1 MTTIIQK
8 WIWKRSKPLTKPK
21 ENTMYDL
28 IIIGGGPAGLTAAVY
43 AIRKRLNV
51 LLLSKDLGGKTNYRL
66 ALPWVEDYQVI
77 KGLEIV
83 NKFRNELE
91 YLDFARHIEAV
102 DKVEKKS
109 DHFVVT
115 TKNGATLE
123 SKAVILATG
132 TRQVRMNVP
141 GEKEYTMKG
150 LCYSALSYAPLF
162 IDRSVIVIGEEELAL
177 RSAGELATV
186 AKEVTVVCA
195 NGEAL
200 DSPLGHKLQQAQNV
214 RIMRDYEIV
223 EVQGD
228 EYARKLVLKDKAGRL
243 DEYQADGMFVEKALT
258 PNTEMVRDLVGLDEQ
273 GRIVIDNACR
283 TSVPGL
289 FAAGDV
295 TNSYAEQVLVAV
307 GEGAKAALSAYEY
320 LLPML

>member
-1 MTTIIQK
+1 
-8 WIWKRSKPLTKPK
+8 
-21 ENTMYDL
+21 MYDL

-51 LLLSKDLGGKTNYRL
+51 LLISKDLGGKTNYRL
-66 ALPWVEDYQVI
+66 ALPWIEDYQVI
-77 KGLEIV
+77 KGLEVV

-102 DKVEKKS
+102 EKVEKKGE
-109 DHFVVT
+109 HFIVT
-115 TKNGATLE
+115 TKGGAALE
-123 SKAVILATG
+123 ARAVILATG

-162 IDRSVIVIGEEELAL
+162 IDKSVIVIGDEDLAL

-186 AKEVTVVCA
+186 AKEVTMVCA
-195 NGEAL
+195 GDQSL
-200 DSPLGHKLQQAQNV
+200 DSPLGRKLQQAPNV
-214 RIMRDYEIV
+214 KILKEHEVV
-223 EVQGD
+223 EVRGD
-228 EYARKLVLKDKAGRL
+228 EYARKLALKDKTGKVN
-243 DEYQADGMFVEKALT
+243 EYAADGMFVEKALT
-258 PNTEMVRDLVGLDEQ
+258 PNTAMVAGLVELDKQ

-283 TSVPGL
+283 ASVPGL

-295 TNSYAEQVLVAV
+295 TDSYAEQVLVAV

-320 LLPML
+320 LLPSLN

>member
-1 MTTIIQK
+1 
-8 WIWKRSKPLTKPK
+8 
-21 ENTMYDL
+21 MYDL

-66 ALPWVEDYQVI
+66 ALPWIEDYQVI

-102 DKVEKKS
+102 EKVEKHD
-109 DHFVVT
+109 DHFIVT
-115 TKNGATLE
+115 TKNGTRLE

-132 TRQVRMNVP
+132 TRQVRMDVP

-162 IDRSVIVIGEEELAL
+162 IDKSVIVIGDEELAL
-177 RSAGELATV
+177 RSAGELSTV
-186 AKEVTVVCA
+186 ASQVTMVCA
-195 NGEAL
+195 NDGMLE
-200 DSPLGHKLQQAQNV
+200 SPLGHKLRKAANV
-214 RIMRDYEIV
+214 RILKDCEIV

-228 EYARKLVLKDKAGRL
+228 EYARKLILKDKAGGL
-243 DEYQADGMFVEKALT
+243 KEYPADGMFVEKGLT
-258 PNTEMVRDLVGLDEQ
+258 PNTSMVRELVKLDEQ
-273 GRIVIDNACR
+273 ERIVIDSACR

-320 LLPML
+320 LLPRL

>member
-1 MTTIIQK
+1 
-8 WIWKRSKPLTKPK
+8 
-21 ENTMYDL
+21 MYDL
-28 IIIGGGPAGLTAAVY
+28 IIIGGGPAGLTAAIY
-43 AIRKRLNV
+43 AIRKRLNI
-51 LLLSKDLGGKTNYRL
+51 LLLSKDLGGKTNYHL
-66 ALPWVEDYQVI
+66 SLPWIEDYHVI
-77 KGLEIV
+77 RGQEIV
-83 NKFRNELE
+83 TKFRTELE

-102 DKVEKKS
+102 DKVEKK
-109 DHFVVT
+109 DEHFIVT
-115 TKNGATLE
+115 TKGGAVLE

-162 IDRSVIVIGEEELAL
+162 IDKSVMVIGDADLAL

-186 AKEVTVVCA
+186 AKEVTMVCT
-195 NGEAL
+195 GDKSL
-200 DSPLGHKLQQAQNV
+200 DTPLGHKLQEAQNV
-214 RIMRDYEIV
+214 KIITGSEIV
-223 EVQGD
+223 AVQGD
-228 EYARKLVLKDKAGRL
+228 EYARKLILKNKSGEIN
-243 DEYQADGMFVEKALT
+243 EYSADGMFVEKALT
-258 PNTEMVRDLVGLDEQ
+258 PNTGMVTGLVALDEQ
-273 GRIVIDNACR
+273 GRIIIDSACR
-283 TSVPGL
+283 TNIPGL